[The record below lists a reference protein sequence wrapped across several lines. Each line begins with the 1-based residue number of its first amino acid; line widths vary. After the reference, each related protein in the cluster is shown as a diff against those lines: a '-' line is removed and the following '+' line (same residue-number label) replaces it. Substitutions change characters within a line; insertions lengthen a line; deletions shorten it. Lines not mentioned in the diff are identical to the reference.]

1 MFISESDDAIRD
13 LLINYGR
20 IDPLEI
26 DIAFEKPDKEWSAG
40 VSKPTVNFYLYSIQE
55 NTELRTSVA
64 RIPTRGPNNTAIL
77 AKPEVRI
84 DLSYNATVFAS
95 EVSDEHRLLSRVL
108 WTLMRYPVLPADIL
122 QGTMVG
128 HEIHTSTANPNQPII
143 KASDYWSVIDTDLKA
158 SIDYKLITKLDLEDE
173 VTTDLVLTSQLLFR
187 FKDGNDEAFEKTP
200 STVAG
205 RIRAKDDHDIGVP
218 DAQINVLERALST
231 QSDKDGR
238 YVLKGL
244 SEGTYTLLIRVEGY
258 EETRTQITVP
268 SNDYD
273 IGI

>member
-13 LLINYGR
+13 LLINYGK

-26 DIAFEKPDKEWSAG
+26 DIAFEKPNKEWAAG
-40 VSKPTVNFYLYSIQE
+40 VSKPTVDFYLYSIQE
-55 NTELRTSVA
+55 NTELRTSA
-64 RIPTRGPNNTAIL
+64 PRIPTRGPNNTAIL

-84 DLSYNATVFAS
+84 DLSYNVTVFAS
-95 EVSDEHRLLSRVL
+95 EISDEHRLLSRVL

-122 QGTMVG
+122 QGTMAG
-128 HEIHTSTANPNQPII
+128 HEIQTSTANPNQAII

-187 FKDGNDEAFEKTP
+187 FKDGNDGVFEKTP
-200 STVAG
+200 STLAG
-205 RIRAKDDHDIGVP
+205 RIHAKYDHDIGVAG
-218 DAQINVLERALST
+218 AQINVLERALNT
-231 QSDKDGR
+231 QSDADGQ
-238 YVLKGL
+238 YILKGL

-258 EETRTQITVP
+258 EETRTHITVP